1 MAKNIFIKRL
11 IIAEQQSAG
20 LIKTSAIDLIEVE
33 VKISGQQSS
42 THQRS

>member
-11 IIAEQQSAG
+11 IITEQQSAV
-20 LIKTSAIDLIEVE
+20 LIKSSAFDSIEVE

-42 THQRS
+42 THQQR